1 MRFYASL
8 FLVVTSTA
16 ITSAFVQRVSS
27 HLDLR
32 TDRENGVCR
41 SSATSAESEAERLL
55 RKARELREKAAL
67 AEHQVHVEQA
77 EKKALEDAKL
87 DELINKLFFEGNSLV
102 DCLHEKNL
110 CIDTLESIVDRL
122 DEREVIAEGRE
133 HVEMVNDEKD
143 AKFERVSERDEEE
156 LARIQGCIDDLIEGV
171 KVLDEEFQM
180 EKESKSEVYISH
192 TEDQHWGAG
201 KRAERLRNRA
211 HEIRREREDQFQNR
225 MEEFYEAQRI
235 KKNHSPPPKAKDEH
249 GLLP

>member
-1 MRFYASL
+1 MRIYATFF
-8 FLVVTSTA
+8 FLAASATT
-16 ITSAFVQRVSS
+16 TSAFVQRASS
-27 HLDLR
+27 RLDLR
-32 TDRENGVCR
+32 IQRQKGVCQ

-55 RKARELREKAAL
+55 RKARELREKAAKE
-67 AEHQVHVEQA
+67 EHQVHVEQA
-77 EKKALEDAKL
+77 EKKARQDAKL
-87 DELINKLFFEGNSLV
+87 DDLISKLFFEGNSLV

-110 CIDTLESIVDRL
+110 SIDTLESIVDRL

-143 AKFERVSERDEEE
+143 AKFERVSERDEKE
-156 LARIQGCIDDLIEGV
+156 LARIQGCIDALIEGV

-180 EKESKSEVYISH
+180 EKESKSEVYVSH

-211 HEIRREREDQFQNR
+211 HEIRREREEQFQNR
-225 MEEFYEAQRI
+225 MKEFYEAQSI
-235 KKNHSPPPKAKDEH
+235 KKDSKTPAKAKDDH